1 MNPSLFQFGG
11 NSISGSQKRIV
22 LTQVSTLFPENT
34 MDSPKNTR
42 TDDAFLSFRKQG
54 EEEFAQVKANVKTKE
69 DELRA
74 TYYELYALRQKEA
87 GYNPHL
93 YSTFEWKDCC
103 LCGNLIGDDPYGHDP
118 HPLCEGESEDRC
130 CGTCNQ
136 EYVIPARIHEFGM
149 KGNKETRKAFFKKLR
164 IRIRNQHFAQF
175 LGEVAKAVKSQ

>member
-1 MNPSLFQFGG
+1 
-11 NSISGSQKRIV
+11 
-22 LTQVSTLFPENT
+22 

-42 TDDAFLSFRKQG
+42 TDDASLSFRKRA

-87 GYNPHL
+87 GYTPHL

-130 CGTCNQ
+130 CERCNR
-136 EYVIPARIHEFGM
+136 EHVIPARIHEFQLTGSA
-149 KGNKETRKAFFKKLR
+149 KKRKAFFKTLR
-164 IRIRNQHFAQF
+164 TKIRNEYFANF
-175 LGEVAKAVKSQ
+175 LVNVVTAVKSQ